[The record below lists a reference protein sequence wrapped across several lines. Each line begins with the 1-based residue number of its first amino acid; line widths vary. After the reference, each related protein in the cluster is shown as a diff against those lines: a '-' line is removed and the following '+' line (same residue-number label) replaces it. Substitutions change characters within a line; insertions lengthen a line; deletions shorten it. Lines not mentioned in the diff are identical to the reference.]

1 MSLGIKLEPELLLIA
16 ARRSDALE
24 PLTFRALM
32 RPRRSVRVGLLTGL
46 LNDVVVVTDVPAFSF
61 ISSSKG
67 EMLAVE
73 AAEPPRLA
81 RRSRASARAAWS
93 NATGKGAWGF
103 IRHDTVLFLITL
115 CVGARDTNP

>member
-1 MSLGIKLEPELLLIA
+1 MSLGIKLDSELLLIA

-46 LNDVVVVTDVPAFSF
+46 LNDVVTDVPAFSF

-73 AAEPPRLA
+73 AVEPPRLA

-115 CVGARDTNP
+115 CVGASDTNP